1 MVNWLASLGLKNG
14 KMCSRVPGKKPNQ
27 IVPQSFVSNHG
38 CYLGGAFN
46 LLLMLTLIL
55 GEDSHF
61 DELIC
66 FSWVG

>member
-1 MVNWLASLGLKNG
+1 MARCVLGSLEK
-14 KMCSRVPGKKPNQ
+14 SRIKKF
-27 IVPQSFVSNHG
+27 PQSYVSNQG

-46 LLLMLTLIL
+46 LFLLLTLIL

-66 FSWVG
+66 FSWVGENHQLVIC